1 MAALLACTGVRHPVA
16 AGDGWRLAEPSGA
29 SVPLL
34 TAGVDVWPMVAVS
47 GGFPVPVAGEW
58 SAEGLRPLTVWH
70 GETAVAL

>member
-1 MAALLACTGVRHPVA
+1 M
-16 AGDGWRLAEPSGA
+16 
-29 SVPLL
+29 VPLL

-47 GGFPVPVAGEW
+47 GGSPVPVAGEW